1 MISSLL
7 SVALL
12 NSPMLIYKEM
22 PEIAYTKRTAD
33 YDYAMGFG

>member
-1 MISSLL
+1 MFSMLL

-12 NSPMLIYKEM
+12 NSPMLIYDEL
-22 PEIAYTKRTAD
+22 PEIAYTNRTAD